1 MTINNYKQKATG
13 HVTSLANGHFT
24 GSEARF
30 VCKIPTA
37 SSNKKRYNFT
47 DTGLAV
53 GNRPEALL
61 QLRNVSSVRVV
72 FRKRH
77 KTDAYTK
84 MGGTYYECCMYP
96 TDSAWLAFLT
106 PFLLLLPVSGQLSRG
121 FYCTRNKA
129 CLLCATPAGT
139 CRVQSPGFPKI
150 VYYEKVRLHQ
160 KYNLKIKGEWAERP
174 AKPAVCMKGNMV
186 TLHDWVI
193 EFWNWEKS
201 WEFLKSVPT
210 VVDSTYLLLC
220 K

>member
-1 MTINNYKQKATG
+1 MTTNNYKQKATG

-37 SSNKKRYNFT
+37 SSNKKNIILLT
-47 DTGLAV
+47 LDWLLG
-53 GNRPEALL
+53 RPEALL

-72 FRKRH
+72 FANGTKR
-77 KTDAYTK
+77 T
-84 MGGTYYECCMYP
+84 P
-96 TDSAWLAFLT
+96 TQKWGNLLWVLYVPYRQCLAGISNAFSASFTSIWPAF
-106 PFLLLLPVSGQLSRG
+106 PR

-160 KYNLKIKGEWAERP
+160 KYNLKIKGEWAEL
-174 AKPAVCMKGNMV
+174 ASKANC
-186 TLHDWVI
+186 LHDR
-193 EFWNWEKS
+193 EHGNTS
-201 WEFLKSVPT
+201 WLSDWILELRKILGIPKISANRGW
-210 VVDSTYLLLC
+210 
-220 K
+220 